1 MPRILYFCPD
11 FPQPS
16 GGTKTLYR
24 HVACLRQLGFAAFI
38 VHQHTGF
45 ELAWHAYQ
53 APILWL
59 ADKPEF
65 RPDDVW
71 VFPEVMLDFIR
82 QTQNFP
88 GQRIVIAL
96 SWAPAYHR
104 LRPGERWQDYG
115 IAQVMTKSPV
125 IKRYLE
131 WSMEIQVAL
140 IHEYID
146 PARYV
151 HEPAQKKLKIVYT
164 TRKDNSGEWL
174 QGVLLRRNPAFAHY
188 TWLPLRGLE
197 EAIYAQHLRE
207 ALVYLATTMQ
217 EGMHVSVLEAM
228 ACGCLVVGYAGVGGN
243 TYMVGQGVAQN
254 CILVEN
260 GNLPALGEMLEQVLR
275 NLLSDPH
282 GYDPIRQQA
291 IATARAYQN
300 AEAEA
305 QSLSTFFENLGV
317 TKER

>member
-1 MPRILYFCPD
+1 MRRILYFCPD

-24 HVACLRQLGFAAFI
+24 HVNRLGQLGFAAFI
-38 VHQHTGF
+38 VHQRTGF
-45 ELAWHAYQ
+45 VLSWHCYQ

-59 ADKPEF
+59 EDKPEF
-65 RPDDVW
+65 RPDDIW

-131 WSMEIQVAL
+131 WSMDIQVAL
-140 IHEYID
+140 IQEYID
-146 PARYV
+146 AARYV

-164 TRKDNSGEWL
+164 TRKDTSGEWL
-174 QGVLLRRNPAFAHY
+174 QGVLLRKNSAFANY
-188 TWLPLRGLE
+188 TWLPLRGMNE
-197 EAIYAQHLRE
+197 EIYAQHLRE
-207 ALVYLATTMQ
+207 AQIYLATTMQ

-243 TYMVGQGVAQN
+243 TYMVGQGAAQN

-260 GNLPALGEMLEQVLR
+260 GNLPALGETLEQVLG
-275 NLLSDPH
+275 NLLSDAQC
-282 GYDPIRQQA
+282 YDQIRQQA
-291 IATARAYQN
+291 IATAHPYQN

-305 QSLSTFFENLGV
+305 QSLQTFFSKLV
-317 TKER
+317 TL